1 MPVAALSVF
10 RPSQGCRGRE
20 PAPLKRLICCLDGT
34 WNRPDQDGNPT
45 NVTELMRAIRP
56 TDAAGNPQVVFYDK
70 GVGTGGPVD
79 RLLGGMFGKG
89 LDEQIRG
96 AYRFLVHNYA
106 PGDEIYLFGFSRGAF
121 SARSLGGMIGEMGLL
136 ADERTV
142 TTQAVWRA
150 YQRPRGERG
159 RPAALAGI
167 RRHARVDVRIR
178 ALGVWDTV
186 GALGIPYSLLTWR
199 LRRRHRFHDV
209 GLGDHIDRSFH
220 ALAIDE
226 RRGPFSPTLWRGDA
240 RSGHALADAGA
251 TVGPI
256 VEQCWFA
263 GVHSDVGGGYE
274 RNGLSRLSLAWMIQR
289 IGRTTGLAFRAA
301 YGTLNTKQD
310 ALAPQNESRGW
321 QYLMSYLLPCLR
333 AITGRL
339 PAIGWRETL
348 RARARL
354 ARTSGTAINE
364 VVHRAALDRRG
375 RRVTVVRFGGRLET
389 VHYRPPNLAIA
400 LGHLPV
406 IEHDGSISRP
416 DNGLPNAPTR
426 PDAVEAAD
434 AATTG

>member
-1 MPVAALSVF
+1 M
-10 RPSQGCRGRE
+10 QGRE
-20 PAPLKRLICCLDGT
+20 PGPLKRLICCLDGT
-34 WNRPDQDGNPT
+34 WNRPDQSGNPT
-45 NVTELMRAIRP
+45 NVTELMRALRP
-56 TDAAGNPQVVFYDK
+56 TDAAGHPQVVFYDK

-89 LDEQIRG
+89 LDEQIRN

-121 SARSLGGMIGEMGLL
+121 SARSLGGLIGESGLL
-136 ADERTV
+136 TDERTL
-142 TTQAVWRA
+142 TTQAVWQA
-150 YQRPRGERG
+150 YQRPRGQRG
-159 RPAALAGI
+159 RPEALAAI
-167 RRHARVDVRIR
+167 RRHTHPDVHVR

-186 GALGIPYSLLTWR
+186 GALGIPDNLLTWR

-209 GLGDHIDRSFH
+209 GLGAHIDRAFH

-226 RRGPFSPTLWRGDA
+226 RRGPFSPTLWRGDDRA
-240 RSGHALADAGA
+240 RHALADAGMA
-251 TVGPI
+251 DARI

-274 RNGLSRLSLAWMIQR
+274 RNDLSRLPLAWMIQR
-289 IGRTTGLAFRAA
+289 LARTTGLAFWAA

-321 QYLMSYLLPCLR
+321 QYLSSYLLPCLR

-354 ARTSGTAINE
+354 ARTPGAAINE

-375 RRVTVVRFGGRLET
+375 RRVSVVQFGDRIET
-389 VHYRPPNLAIA
+389 MRYRPPNLAIA

-416 DNGLPNAPTR
+416 EDGLPAAAEPAR
-426 PDAVEAAD
+426 GAEAAD
-434 AATTG
+434 ATVTG